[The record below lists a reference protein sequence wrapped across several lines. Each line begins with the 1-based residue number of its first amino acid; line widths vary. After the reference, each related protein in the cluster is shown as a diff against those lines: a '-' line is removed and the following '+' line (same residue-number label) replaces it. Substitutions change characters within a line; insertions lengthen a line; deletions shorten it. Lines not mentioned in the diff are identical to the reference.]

1 MAPRGELR
9 HNTFMQLSMK
19 ALGADLTLP
28 YYDNIHVMMT
38 QLMSQTLTMHCMLMQ
53 CAGVSTWESQPM
65 HMAPRG
71 ALSPPFWPHH
81 TAPRPRNTLGR

>member
-1 MAPRGELR
+1 MAPFGELR

-19 ALGADLTLP
+19 ALGADLILP
-28 YYDNIHVMMT
+28 CYDYIYIMMI

-71 ALSPPFWPHH
+71 ELSLPFRPHH
-81 TAPRPRNTLGR
+81 TDPRP